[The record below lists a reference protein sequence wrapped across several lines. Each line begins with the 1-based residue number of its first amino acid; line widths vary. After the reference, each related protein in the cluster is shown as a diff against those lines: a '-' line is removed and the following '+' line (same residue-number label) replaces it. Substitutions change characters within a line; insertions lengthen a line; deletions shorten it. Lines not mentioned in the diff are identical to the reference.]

1 MMAADVYRPDQ
12 WHNFFL
18 VVGTG
23 AAALTGLAVV
33 AMSLHV
39 EVIVRD
45 WVLRHRAMNTLAGL
59 AAAFM
64 ASALV
69 LMGGQDHRAV
79 GLELLIVSV
88 VVAGGAIRSF
98 TQVVKS
104 GTSVPRSTLN
114 RTVGSQI
121 CWLAQIVGG
130 AILIAGSVSG
140 LYVAAVAIVVNFY
153 FMISGSWL
161 LLVGVSTDET
171 QQQRPDG

>member
-1 MMAADVYRPDQ
+1 
-12 WHNFFL
+12 
-18 VVGTG
+18 
-23 AAALTGLAVV
+23 
-33 AMSLHV
+33 
-39 EVIVRD
+39 
-45 WVLRHRAMNTLAGL
+45 MNTLAGL

-98 TQVVKS
+98 TQIVKS

-114 RTVGSQI
+114 RTVGSHI
-121 CWLAQIVGG
+121 CRLAQIVGG
-130 AILIAGSVSG
+130 AILIAGSASG